1 MATKLKIILSFIALN
16 FFYHAKA
23 QLKLQTLEYDINKE
37 TRKALIYVPAN
48 AKTKPTAVIFAFHGH
63 GGTMQHA
70 YLGRKFEELW
80 ADAIYIY
87 PQGLPTPGQITDKE
101 GKKNGWLIDTNEQN
115 RDLIFFDTLLAHLKK
130 EYQVDKD
137 KIFAT
142 GHSNGG
148 SFTYLLWATRGDIFK
163 AFAPTGAAAFKT
175 LHLMKPKPFFH
186 LVGEKDPL
194 VKPTWQKLT
203 YQALLKKNKCEAVGK
218 KINEFATLYPSSN
231 GNNSIIYN
239 YPGGHEYPQ
248 EANQVIIDFFKS
260 F

>member
-1 MATKLKIILSFIALN
+1 MMLKKLLLLIIGLCFMHDAS
-16 FFYHAKA
+16 A
-23 QLKLQTLEYDINKE
+23 QVQLQTLEFTVAQQQRKVLAYIPASAKN
-37 TRKALIYVPAN
+37 KALPV
-48 AKTKPTAVIFAFHGH
+48 VFAFHGH
-63 GGTMQHA
+63 GGTMNHA
-70 YLGRKFEELW
+70 YQGRKFEQLW

-101 GKKNGWLIDTNEQN
+101 GKKNGWLIDPQEQN
-115 RDLIFFDTLLAHLKK
+115 RDLIFFDTLLAYIKK
-130 EYQVDKD
+130 EYRVDTD
-137 KIFAT
+137 RIFAT

-194 VKPTWQKLT
+194 VKPAWQKIT

-218 KINEFATLYPSSN
+218 KINEFARLYPSSS
-231 GNNSIIYN
+231 GNNSIIYS
-239 YPGGHEYPQ
+239 YSGGHEYPQ
-248 EANQVIIDFFKS
+248 EANEVLIDFFKS

>member
-1 MATKLKIILSFIALN
+1 MLKKLFLLTLWVCLFNYTSAL
-16 FFYHAKA
+16 A
-23 QLKLQTLEYDINKE
+23 QLQTLEFTVDKQP
-37 TRKALIYVPAN
+37 RKALAYIPAS
-48 AKTKPTAVIFAFHGH
+48 AKNKATPVVFAFHGH
-63 GGTMQHA
+63 GGTMNHVYQ
-70 YLGRKFEELW
+70 GRKFEQLW

-115 RDLIFFDTLLAHLKK
+115 RDLIFFDTMLAYLKK

-194 VKPTWQKLT
+194 VKPTWQKIT

-218 KINEFATLYPSSN
+218 KINEFATLYNSAN
-231 GNNSIIYN
+231 GNSSIIYS